1 MALALFVGSDCKV
14 AVTVTALGEGKL
26 AGATNV
32 ALLPLGVSVP
42 MEGFSL
48 QVTLTTPP
56 LGLDAVNPW
65 DAPKATT
72 PDVGDT
78 ERPAAGVG
86 VGVGVPE
93 LEPPPPQP
101 TKIRR
106 SPHAHIALRIVMT
119 FTPYSPVGQFAL
131 GVRSKKF

>member
-1 MALALFVGSDCKV
+1 VALALFVGSDCKV
-14 AVTVTALGEGKL
+14 AVTVTVLGDGKL

-32 ALLPLGVSVP
+32 ALLPLGVRVP
-42 MEGFSL
+42 IAGFSL
-48 QVTLTTPP
+48 QVTLRTPP

-86 VGVGVPE
+86 VGVAVPDLE
-93 LEPPPPQP
+93 LPPPQP
-101 TKIRR
+101 IKIRK

-119 FTPYSPVGQFAL
+119 FTPHSPAGQFAL